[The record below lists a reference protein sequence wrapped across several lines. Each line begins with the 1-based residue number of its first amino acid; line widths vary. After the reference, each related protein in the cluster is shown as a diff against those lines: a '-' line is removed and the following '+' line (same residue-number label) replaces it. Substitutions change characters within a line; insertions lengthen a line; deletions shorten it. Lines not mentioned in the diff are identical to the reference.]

1 MRRCEVYM
9 HGIKAGVLT
18 EEDNRTFCF
27 TYDKAYLL
35 NEKSG
40 PVSLTLPLQAEPYRS
55 NVLFPVFANMLS
67 EGENRQIQSQLLHID
82 EALFD
87 GREVSH
93 IFAGPSPDA
102 DSPEALDAIRNVG
115 HISLSG
121 AQPKFSVVID
131 VFDTLRYTR
140 EREQGL
146 FILKPRPTSYH
157 IINREEQGLFILKPR
172 PTGYHIINREYCAA
186 NEHVTM
192 QIASQVYGIETAA
205 NGLCF
210 FDNGD
215 PAYITRRFDVHNRGK
230 YKQEDFAA
238 LLGYTKDNAGANYK
252 YDKASY
258 EECAG
263 IIHRY
268 VKAALVD
275 IQRFFRLILFNFV
288 TSNDDAH
295 LKNFSLI
302 EYNGEY
308 RLSPAYDLVNTA
320 LQLREPRIFALD
332 KGLFREGMAF
342 SDTRTIRRA
351 DFEEFGRRIG
361 LPEKVVRKEIELFLS
376 DQPLTYELLER
387 SFISEELKKQY
398 RQTFDYRRRMLG
410 F

>member
-1 MRRCEVYM
+1 M
-9 HGIKAGVLT
+9 
-18 EEDNRTFCF
+18 
-27 TYDKAYLL
+27 
-35 NEKSG
+35 
-40 PVSLTLPLQAEPYRS
+40 
-55 NVLFPVFANMLS
+55 
-67 EGENRQIQSQLLHID
+67 
-82 EALFD
+82 
-87 GREVSH
+87 
-93 IFAGPSPDA
+93 
-102 DSPEALDAIRNVG
+102 
-115 HISLSG
+115 
-121 AQPKFSVVID
+121 
-131 VFDTLRYTR
+131 
-140 EREQGL
+140 
-146 FILKPRPTSYH
+146 
-157 IINREEQGLFILKPR
+157 
-172 PTGYHIINREYCAA
+172 
-186 NEHVTM
+186 
-192 QIASQVYGIETAA
+192 
-205 NGLCF
+205 F
-210 FDNGD
+210 FDNGE

-342 SDTRTIRRA
+342 SDTRTIRHT

-387 SFISEELKKQY
+387 SFLSEELKKQY

-410 F
+410 FKSCRPNRGNERP